1 MSLFTDSVKSSLST
15 NRVSIN
21 LSDNINNA
29 LGKVESH
36 FNNKN
41 NLSMIQAAQDFRGTF
56 NNFSLEDFILFK
68 KTLENHKSSI
78 LANNKKTDVEF
89 NSFMNELENNFYN
102 WSRFFGTESGT
113 KAFLLKNGVF
123 IILFILLI
131 IVFIFKVKNNIEFTP
146 SYLEVFI
153 IVFLF
158 SIVLFIYHRC
168 ADYHSPCNILTI
180 SGSSI
185 FAGLLCLAVIIHFF
199 ILYKKVRDRNLKK
212 KNKDIHI

>member
-113 KAFLLKNGVF
+113 KTFLLKNGVF